1 MAAENEPQPF
11 SHRPVMVDEVV
22 TLVAAGPPG
31 DVLDAT
37 VGGGG
42 HAEAILA
49 ARADLGIVGL
59 DRDPQALS
67 AAGRRLAPFGERAR
81 LRRARFDQLA
91 AVLADL
97 GVEDLAGFVFD
108 LGVSSPQLDRPE
120 RGFSF
125 RNDGPLDMRMD
136 PDGPRTAADVVN
148 TYPAR
153 DLATVLRR
161 YGDER
166 FAPRIAAAI
175 VAARP
180 VTTTG
185 QLAQVVVA
193 AIPAAA
199 RRTGGHP
206 ATRTFQALRIEVNE
220 ELDVLAPALEA
231 ALDRLSVGGR
241 GVVLTYH
248 SGEDRIVKD
257 VFRRRSARRGPPR
270 LPVEGPEPAYA
281 VLRPLGR
288 RHGAGEVAANRRAAS
303 ARLRSIE
310 RRAA

>member
-1 MAAENEPQPF
+1 MVANDDSQPF
-11 SHRPVMVDEVV
+11 VHRPVMVDEVV
-22 TLVAAGPPG
+22 ALAASGPAG

-42 HAEAILA
+42 HAAAILS
-49 ARADLGIVGL
+49 ARSDLGLVGL
-59 DRDPQALS
+59 DRDPNAL
-67 AAGRRLAPFGERAR
+67 AAATIRLAPFGNRVQ
-81 LRRARFDQLA
+81 LRRARFDQLRT
-91 AVLADL
+91 VLDEL
-97 GVEDLAGFVFD
+97 GVAELSGFIFD
-108 LGVSSPQLDRPE
+108 LGVSSPQLDQAA

-125 RNDGPLDMRMD
+125 RQDGPLDMRMD
-136 PDGPRTAADVVN
+136 PDGPLTAADIVN
-148 TYPAR
+148 DYPANQ
-153 DLATVLRR
+153 LARVLRL

-166 FAPRIAAAI
+166 FASRITAAV

-180 VTTTG
+180 ITTTA
-185 QLAQVVVA
+185 QLAEIVVG

-206 ATRTFQALRIEVNE
+206 ATRTFQALRIEVNS
-220 ELDVLAPALEA
+220 ELVILRPALEA
-231 ALDRLSVGGR
+231 ALDVLSVGGR

-257 VFRRRSARRGPPR
+257 VFRQRTTSDTPAR
-270 LPVEGPEPAYA
+270 LPVAPAEPSYA
-281 VLRPLGR
+281 VIRPLGR
-288 RHGAGEVAANRRAAS
+288 RPRPEEVALNRRAAS